1 MRHLSSTPLTLT
13 LALTTALGAALLLPG
28 CVPLMLGA
36 AATGGALSYTDR
48 RTTGAQI
55 EDQAIETKAGRQI
68 RAVLGDRGH
77 VSVASYNRIAL
88 ITGEVPEAA
97 DKVAVEQAVAGVEN
111 LRSVVNELEVMGS
124 SSLTARSSDLL
135 VTGKVKA
142 TFIDAGDLQANA
154 FRVVTERGVVYLMG
168 RVTTAEIDRATA
180 LARSISGVAKVV
192 RAVEII
198 TEEERRALVSAASL
212 GGTGSAS
219 SAKK

>member
-1 MRHLSSTPLTLT
+1 
-13 LALTTALGAALLLPG
+13 
-28 CVPLMLGA
+28 
-36 AATGGALSYTDR
+36 
-48 RTTGAQI
+48 
-55 EDQAIETKAGRQI
+55 
-68 RAVLGDRGH
+68 
-77 VSVASYNRIAL
+77 VASYNRIAL
-88 ITGEVPEAA
+88 ITGEVPDAA
-97 DKVAVEQAVAGVEN
+97 DKAAVEQAVAGIEN

-135 VTGKVKA
+135 LTGKVKA

-198 TEEERRALVSAASL
+198 TEEERRALVSAASV
-212 GGTGSAS
+212 GGTGTGSAS
-219 SAKK
+219 SARK